1 MGRRLMHAKRRG
13 RSVKKLQETLEKM
26 IRRHGTCKKRSLGRC
41 GKLPHLVTISSSSSS
56 FSVGKASV
64 CCLNMAP
71 RFLKSF
77 FATLETG
84 WSGFLA
90 SSEINVVEEVQ
101 SSRTCRDTMGDE
113 DEEDFM
119 IEPP

>member
-1 MGRRLMHAKRRG
+1 
-13 RSVKKLQETLEKM
+13 
-26 IRRHGTCKKRSLGRC
+26 
-41 GKLPHLVTISSSSSS
+41 
-56 FSVGKASV
+56 
-64 CCLNMAP
+64 MAP

-101 SSRTCRDTMGDE
+101 SSRICRDTMGDE
-113 DEEDFM
+113 DEVFM
-119 IEPP
+119 IEPLGSGLLGMRMNSDF